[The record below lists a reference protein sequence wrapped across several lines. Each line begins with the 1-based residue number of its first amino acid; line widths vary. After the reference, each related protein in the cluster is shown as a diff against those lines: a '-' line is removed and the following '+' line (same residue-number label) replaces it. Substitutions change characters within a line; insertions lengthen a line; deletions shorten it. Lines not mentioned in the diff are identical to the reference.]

1 MDLGP
6 STLAGLVTSVATVL
20 TALATILGALPL
32 LIKTWRQ
39 SKEIHT
45 IVNQQRTD
53 QRNYQAVLIRA
64 LENHGIDVPDDQS
77 VELPQA
83 RKDENNGRPVL

>member
-1 MDLGP
+1 MALEP
-6 STLAGLVTSVATVL
+6 STLAGLITAGATVL
-20 TALATILGALPL
+20 TALVTILAALPL
-32 LIKTWRQ
+32 LIKNLRQ

-64 LENHGIDVPDDQS
+64 LENAGIAIPDDQS
-77 VELPQA
+77 VDLPPA
-83 RKDENNGRPVL
+83 RR